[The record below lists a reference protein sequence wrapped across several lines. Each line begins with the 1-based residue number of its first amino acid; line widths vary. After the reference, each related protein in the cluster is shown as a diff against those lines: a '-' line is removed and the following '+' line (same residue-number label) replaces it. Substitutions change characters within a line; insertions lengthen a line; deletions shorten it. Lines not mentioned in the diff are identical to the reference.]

1 VTNDMKLGLL
11 AGVAGVLAV
20 AVVYFPKG
28 PAATAAPSVAVAGGS
43 AAAPPGVPPAAV
55 VVPPGKAEPAGSLTH
70 R

>member
-1 VTNDMKLGLL
+1 MKLGLL

-28 PAATAAPSVAVAGGS
+28 PAANAAPADRAVAAGT

-55 VVPPGKAEPAGSLTH
+55 VVPPGKVEHPGTLAG